1 VALLHQEAEPVT
13 NRYYNNAASFL
24 PGTIAKGDE
33 VDDKFDGVT
42 AGLDVVEGEI
52 NDAIRLTNADITTP
66 QVIADAASAR
76 ANKVVGFDATGALAL
91 KVAGADWKGNWTSG
105 TYYRQNDIVKDAA
118 GSVSLNSLFICTT
131 AHTASGSLSAGVA
144 NWAMMIDVG
153 AVTAAQAAAELA
165 ETNAEAAAT
174 SAAASW
180 DSFDDKY
187 LGAKAS
193 NPSLDND
200 NNALATGALYWNTAA
215 NQMRT
220 WTGAAWVTAY
230 VPESTYLLLSG
241 GTLTGPVGVNA
252 EYDAG
257 DSGASKTITFS
268 NGQKQKVRL
277 TSATTLTLSF
287 TGCPVGIYQ
296 LRLYNNS
303 TGGYS
308 VTWIGISSTK
318 WIGSASAP
326 SINGNAD
333 ASTIVNFFWDGTDA
347 FGSISRVGMV

>member
-1 VALLHQEAEPVT
+1 
-13 NRYYNNAASFL
+13 
-24 PGTIAKGDE
+24 
-33 VDDKFDGVT
+33 
-42 AGLDVVEGEI
+42 
-52 NDAIRLTNADITTP
+52 
-66 QVIADAASAR
+66 
-76 ANKVVGFDATGALAL
+76 
-91 KVAGADWKGNWTSG
+91 
-105 TYYRQNDIVKDAA
+105 
-118 GSVSLNSLFICTT
+118 
-131 AHTASGSLSAGVA
+131 
-144 NWAMMIDVG
+144 
-153 AVTAAQAAAELA
+153 
-165 ETNAEAAAT
+165 
-174 SAAASW
+174 
-180 DSFDDKY
+180 
-187 LGAKAS
+187 
-193 NPSLDND
+193 
-200 NNALATGALYWNTAA
+200 
-215 NQMRT
+215 MRT